1 MTDDGDSEAE
11 TDDADETGRPALADQ
26 RGVDSVYGASEDS
39 HLLAEAAA
47 EGVEPG
53 ERALDV
59 GTGSGYVA
67 RALAEAGA
75 DVIGTDLNPAACR
88 QAHEAGIPAVR
99 ANLLDPI
106 QADAVD
112 VVAFNP
118 PYLPSVPETEWGDWM
133 ETALSG
139 GEDGRAAVD
148 PFVAD
153 VGRVLRDDGRA
164 FLLVSSLT
172 GIDEVRGYAGTQG
185 LDSSIV
191 AEESFPFE
199 RLVVLCLQYRQ

>member
-1 MTDDGDSEAE
+1 MTDDEESVDPGA
-11 TDDADETGRPALADQ
+11 ADRPPLADQ
-26 RGVDSVYGASEDS
+26 RGVDTVYGASEDS
-39 HLLAEAAA
+39 HLLAAAA
-47 EGVEPG
+47 VEGATEG
-53 ERALDV
+53 ERAIDV

-67 RALAEAGA
+67 GALAETGV
-75 DVIGTDLNPAACR
+75 DVVGTDLNPAACR
-88 QAHEAGIPAVR
+88 QASEAGIPAVR

-106 QADAVD
+106 RTDAVD

-118 PYLPSVPETEWGDWM
+118 PYLPSTPETEWGDWM

-148 PFVAD
+148 PFLAD
-153 VGRVLRDDGRA
+153 VGRVLRDGGRA

-172 GIDEVRGYAGTQG
+172 GIEAVREYAAAQG
-185 LDSSIV
+185 LESSIV

-199 RLVVLCLQYRQ
+199 RLVVLRLTHE

>member
-1 MTDDGDSEAE
+1 MGDDEESVDRESTD
-11 TDDADETGRPALADQ
+11 RPPLADQ
-26 RGVDSVYGASEDS
+26 RGVDTVYGASEDS
-39 HLLAEAAA
+39 HLLAEAAVEA
-47 EGVEPG
+47 VEPG

-67 RALAEAGA
+67 ASLAEAGA
-75 DVIGTDLNPAACR
+75 DVLGTDLNPAACR
-88 QAHEAGIPAVR
+88 EAREAGIPVVR

-106 QADAVD
+106 QASAVD
-112 VVAFNP
+112 LVAFNP
-118 PYLPSVPETEWGDWM
+118 PYLPSAPETEWGDWM

-148 PFVAD
+148 PFLED
-153 VGRVLRDDGRA
+153 LSRVLRDGGRA

-172 GIDEVRGYAGTQG
+172 GIKAVREYAGSQG

-199 RLVVLCLQYRQ
+199 RLVVLRLL